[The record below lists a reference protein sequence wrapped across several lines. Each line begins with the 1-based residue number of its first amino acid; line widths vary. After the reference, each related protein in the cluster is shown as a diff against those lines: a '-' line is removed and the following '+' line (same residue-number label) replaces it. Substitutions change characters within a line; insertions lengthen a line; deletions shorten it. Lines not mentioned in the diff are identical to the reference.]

1 MQEKT
6 VGVGNISR
14 FEARIENA
22 RAGIRVNSRVPV
34 AVEWAESGRAM
45 RAEGYT
51 VDTSTKGCLAVIPQC
66 FPVGQRLLLVNLL
79 NKNACE
85 AVLIWRGHENRAGW
99 ELGLELQGVPM
110 EFWGVEF

>member
-1 MQEKT
+1 MAA
-6 VGVGNISR
+6 GNLSR
-14 FEARIENA
+14 FEAGIENA

-34 AVEWAESGRAM
+34 AVEWAESGCAM

-51 VDTSTKGCLAVIPQC
+51 VDTSTKGCLAVIPYC

-85 AVLIWRGHENRAGW
+85 AVLIWRGHESRTGW
-99 ELGLELQGVPM
+99 ELGLELQEASM

>member
-6 VGVGNISR
+6 VAVWNLSR
-14 FEARIENA
+14 FEAGIENA
-22 RAGIRVNSRVPV
+22 RAAERVNSRVPV

-51 VDTSTKGCLAVIPQC
+51 VDLSTKGCLAVIPQC
-66 FPVGQRLLLVNLL
+66 FSVGQRLLLVNLI

-85 AVLIWRGHENRAGW
+85 AVLIWRGHESRTGW
-99 ELGLELQGVPM
+99 ELGLELQDVPM

>member
-1 MQEKT
+1 
-6 VGVGNISR
+6 VAVGNLSR
-14 FEARIENA
+14 FEAGIENA

-34 AVEWAESGRAM
+34 AVEWAELGRAM

-51 VDTSTKGCLAVIPQC
+51 VDTSTKGCLAVIPHC

-85 AVLIWRGHENRAGW
+85 AVLIWRGHESRTGW
-99 ELGLELQGVPM
+99 ELGLELQEASM